1 MKKVLTYL
9 VLVMAI
15 GMAGIVA
22 YVSVNG
28 LLKVFAGAGTLGLLF
43 FVSIEIAKVVAT
55 SAVHTFGK
63 KIGWIYSSLLSLGIL
78 ISMIITSV
86 GIYGFLSTSYKESY
100 NSMLATENKIELVE
114 SKKKLLIESKENIN
128 KDIQLKRERI
138 SKILE
143 VRTQQEVRLDSLYKK
158 NWYNSARKTEKVIAD
173 ANNDI
178 KTIEGGVDELS
189 KKLGTI
195 NDSINKHSLNVIE
208 LKQNNEG
215 ASELNSLK
223 YLSTVT
229 GKSMDEVMKWFI
241 LLLIVIG
248 DPMAVLMVIV
258 FNKIMDK
265 REKKTEGPNDDP
277 QPVEPEPSIDDE
289 VLITE
294 EFVDDRVDALTVIK
308 DGDVE
313 IIEQEPEVV
322 VEEVSEMQ
330 NYTEE
335 INEVIDEIVE
345 VLNEPEVIEPEP
357 VVEEDEFKT
366 EIVEESK
373 VSNKVTRDEIK
384 EVKERGFSVEIP
396 ERPENDSINRIGSNK
411 EIRGGDTNRIYFKR
425 TGGNKNA
432 NR

>member
-9 VLVMAI
+9 VLIMAV

-63 KIGWIYSSLLSLGIL
+63 KIGWLYSSLLSLGIL

-100 NSMLATENKIELVE
+100 NSMLATENKIELIE
-114 SKKKLLIESKENIN
+114 NKKKLLEESKTNIN
-128 KDIQLKRERI
+128 KDIELKRDRI

-143 VRTQQEVRLDSLYKK
+143 VRKQQEVRLDSLYKK

-178 KTIEGGVDELS
+178 KTIETGVDDLT
-189 KKLGTI
+189 KKLNVI
-195 NDSINKHSLNVIE
+195 NDSINKHSLDVIS

-241 LLLIVIG
+241 LLLIIIG
-248 DPMAVLMVIV
+248 DPMAVLMVVV
-258 FNKIMDK
+258 FNKIMHK
-265 REKKTEGPNDDP
+265 REETTTEEPVIKPEEDKVLVTKEYVEAEPIIEEESGNEKIMSDINNVMNKKTEKEVVEEGP
-277 QPVEPEPSIDDE
+277 
-289 VLITE
+289 
-294 EFVDDRVDALTVIK
+294 
-308 DGDVE
+308 
-313 IIEQEPEVV
+313 V
-322 VEEVSEMQ
+322 VEEVI
-330 NYTEE
+330 EE
-335 INEVIDEIVE
+335 EEEPIVYDEPI
-345 VLNEPEVIEPEP
+345 
-357 VVEEDEFKT
+357 EDEPI
-366 EIVEESK
+366 EDEPIVEEIIEKAVLKPIIEEKTTGKISR
-373 VSNKVTRDEIK
+373 NDIK
-384 EVKERGFSVEIP
+384 EIRERGFSVDIP
-396 ERPENDSINRIGSNK
+396 ERPGNNSIDRIGTNK
-411 EIRGGDTNRIYFKR
+411 EIRGGNSNKIFYKR
-425 TGGNKNA
+425 TGGNKNE
-432 NR
+432 NK

>member
-9 VLVMAI
+9 VLIMAV

-63 KIGWIYSSLLSLGIL
+63 KIGWLYSSLLSLGIL

-100 NSMLATENKIELVE
+100 NSMLATENKIELIE
-114 SKKKLLIESKENIN
+114 NKKKLLEESKSNIN
-128 KDIQLKRERI
+128 KDIELKRDRI

-143 VRTQQEVRLDSLYKK
+143 VRKQQEVRLDSLYKK

-178 KTIEGGVDELS
+178 KTIETGVDDLT
-189 KKLGTI
+189 KKLNVI
-195 NDSINKHSLNVIE
+195 NDSINKHSLDVIS

-241 LLLIVIG
+241 LLLIIIG
-248 DPMAVLMVIV
+248 DPMAVLMVVV
-258 FNKIMDK
+258 FNKIMHK
-265 REKKTEGPNDDP
+265 REETT
-277 QPVEPEPSIDDE
+277 
-289 VLITE
+289 TE
-294 EFVDDRVDALTVIK
+294 E
-308 DGDVE
+308 
-313 IIEQEPEVV
+313 P
-322 VEEVSEMQ
+322 
-330 NYTEE
+330 
-335 INEVIDEIVE
+335 
-345 VLNEPEVIEPEP
+345 VIEPEEDKVLVTKEYIASEP
-357 VVEEDEFKT
+357 VVEEESKNENIMSDINEVMGEKEEKEVVEEEPVVEEVFEEEEEPIVYEEPIEDEP
-366 EIVEESK
+366 IVEEIIEKPVIKPIIEEKTTGKISR
-373 VSNKVTRDEIK
+373 NDIK
-384 EVKERGFSVEIP
+384 EIRERGFSVDIP
-396 ERPENDSINRIGSNK
+396 ERTGNNSIDRIGTNK
-411 EIRGGDTNRIYFKR
+411 EIRDGNSNKIFYKR
-425 TGGNKNA
+425 TGGNKNE
-432 NR
+432 NK